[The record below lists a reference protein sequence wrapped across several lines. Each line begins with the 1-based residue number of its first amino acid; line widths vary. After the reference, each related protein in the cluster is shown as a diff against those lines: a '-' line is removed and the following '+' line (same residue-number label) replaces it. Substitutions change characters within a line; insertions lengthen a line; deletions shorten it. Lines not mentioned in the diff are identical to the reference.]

1 MCPVVSGYE
10 SAYRASG
17 ADVSRTGSVRHRSG
31 GIRTRVSFC
40 FASLFWLVVFVSMS
54 KVVFRIAAAGVTDFA
69 TADGWAVS
77 PFSDSLG
84 VVMWGRVWPA

>member
-1 MCPVVSGYE
+1 MCSVLSGYD
-10 SAYRASG
+10 SAHRASG
-17 ADVSRTGSVRHRSG
+17 ADVPRTGSVRHRSG

-40 FASLFWLVVFVSMS
+40 IASLYWVVVYVSRS
-54 KVVFRIAAAGVTDFA
+54 KVVLRLAAAGVTDFA
-69 TADGWAVS
+69 TAYGWAVS

>member
-17 ADVSRTGSVRHRSG
+17 ADVLRTGSVRHRSG

-40 FASLFWLVVFVSMS
+40 IASLYWVVVYVSRS
-54 KVVFRIAAAGVTDFA
+54 KVVLRLAAAGVTDFA
-69 TADGWAVS
+69 TAYGWAVS

>member
-17 ADVSRTGSVRHRSG
+17 ADVPGSVRHRSG

>member
-10 SAYRASG
+10 SACRASG
-17 ADVSRTGSVRHRSG
+17 ADVLRTGSVRHRSG

-40 FASLFWLVVFVSMS
+40 IASLYWVVVYVSRS
-54 KVVFRIAAAGVTDFA
+54 KVVLRIAAAGVTDFA
-69 TADGWAVS
+69 TAYGWAVS

>member
-10 SAYRASG
+10 SACRASG
-17 ADVSRTGSVRHRSG
+17 ADVLRTGSVRHRSG

-40 FASLFWLVVFVSMS
+40 IASLYWVVVYVSRS
-54 KVVFRIAAAGVTDFA
+54 KVVLRLAAAGVTDFA
-69 TADGWAVS
+69 TAYGWAVS

>member
-17 ADVSRTGSVRHRSG
+17 ADVLRTHRSG

-40 FASLFWLVVFVSMS
+40 FASLFRLVVFVSMS

>member
-1 MCPVVSGYE
+1 MCLVVSGYE

-17 ADVSRTGSVRHRSG
+17 ADVLRTGSVRHRSG

-40 FASLFWLVVFVSMS
+40 IASLYWVVVYVSRS
-54 KVVFRIAAAGVTDFA
+54 KVVLRIAAAGVTDFA
-69 TADGWAVS
+69 TAYGWAVS

>member
-17 ADVSRTGSVRHRSG
+17 ADVLRTHRSG

-40 FASLFWLVVFVSMS
+40 IASLYWVVVYVSRS
-54 KVVFRIAAAGVTDFA
+54 KVVLRIAAAGVTDFA
-69 TADGWAVS
+69 TAYGWAVS